1 MLMVGNAFFNVNISE
16 VSQPL
21 AGKVRALKAPGHF
34 MLTGTLMEAGTTLN
48 TRRHYLIREAPV
60 TVRFFN
66 RNAVSLGT
74 FF

>member
-1 MLMVGNAFFNVNISE
+1 MFMVRNTIFNVNISE

-34 MLTGTLMEAGTTLN
+34 MLSGTLTEAGTALN
-48 TRRHYLIREAPV
+48 TRRHYLIREASV
-60 TVRFFN
+60 TVSFLN

-74 FF
+74 SF